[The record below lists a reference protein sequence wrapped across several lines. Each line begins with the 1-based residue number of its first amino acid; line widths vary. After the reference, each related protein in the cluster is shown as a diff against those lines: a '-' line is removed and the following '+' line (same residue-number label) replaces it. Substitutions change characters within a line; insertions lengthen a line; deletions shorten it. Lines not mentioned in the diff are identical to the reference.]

1 MSREVISTDHA
12 PKALAAYSQ
21 AIKANGFVYTAGQLG
36 IDPATGKLVEGGVQ
50 AQAEQALKNVA
61 AVLEAAG
68 TSLAYAVK
76 ATVFMADVRD
86 FPLINE
92 VYVRFFQDA
101 PPPARS
107 AVAVKDLPVHGGLVE
122 IEMIAVLPD

>member
-1 MSREVISTDHA
+1 MQREIIHTSNA
-12 PKALAAYSQ
+12 PGAVGPYSQ
-21 AIKANGFVYTAGQLG
+21 GVRVGQFVYTAGQLG

-92 VYVRFFQDA
+92 VYVSFFQDA